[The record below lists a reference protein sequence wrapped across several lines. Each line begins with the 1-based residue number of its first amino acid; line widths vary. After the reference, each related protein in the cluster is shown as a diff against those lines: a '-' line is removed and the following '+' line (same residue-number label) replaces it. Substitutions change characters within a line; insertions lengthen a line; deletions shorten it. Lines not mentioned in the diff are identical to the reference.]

1 MASFVC
7 YRFQCPR
14 YPDCALAAGKGC
26 CIERDPDQQEV
37 PEGACTKEKDI
48 PISALLRRILSM
60 PGCAGSEK
68 SVCISRAD
76 LPHTE
81 EKRRP
86 LGEAAIRERKVPG
99 RRGNTR

>member
-26 CIERDPDQQEV
+26 CIERDPDQQRSRRGRA
-37 PEGACTKEKDI
+37 PRRRSI